1 MGSNPAQACMLFL
14 SLIFSTA
21 QVMFITAKFAFIP
34 DRREMAKSVMW
45 ELYRQSRESVLNYV
59 YCKPLLGSQS
69 ISSVGCQTCGKTKRN
84 THKKEIKRNGFK
96 FGVCESTYEFCEASG
111 SEKKK
116 KKKTKENHWGI
127 LSFQRQQPK
136 NKQTN
141 RQTGVSVI
149 TWESILARMKVLY
162 RLRVLQVWNSQPI
175 PFATIFFQSALRLRT
190 SLFVYDCDRFVHTFS
205 LDWPDLALYS

>member
-21 QVMFITAKFAFIP
+21 QVVFITAKFAFIP

-96 FGVCESTYEFCEASG
+96 FRVCETSYEFCEASG
-111 SEKKK
+111 SEKRKK
-116 KKKTKENHWGI
+116 NERKPLGDFEFSTTTAKKQT
-127 LSFQRQQPK
+127 

-141 RQTGVSVI
+141 RCFCDHVGEYFSKN
-149 TWESILARMKVLY
+149 ESF
-162 RLRVLQVWNSQPI
+162 QVWNSQPI
-175 PFATIFFQSALRLRT
+175 PFAIVFFQSALRLRT

-205 LDWPDLALYS
+205 LDWPNLALYS

>member
-1 MGSNPAQACMLFL
+1 MLFL

-21 QVMFITAKFAFIP
+21 HVVFMTAKFAFIP

-96 FGVCESTYEFCEASG
+96 FGVCDSTYEFCEASG

-116 KKKTKENHWGI
+116 KKNERKP

-141 RQTGVSVI
+141 KQTGVSVI

-162 RLRVLQVWNSQPI
+162 RLRVLQV
-175 PFATIFFQSALRLRT
+175 
-190 SLFVYDCDRFVHTFS
+190 
-205 LDWPDLALYS
+205 

>member
-21 QVMFITAKFAFIP
+21 QVVFITAKFAFIP

-45 ELYRQSRESVLNYV
+45 ELYRQSRESVVNYV

-69 ISSVGCQTCGKTKRN
+69 ISSVGCLTCGKTKRN
-84 THKKEIKRNGFK
+84 TQKKEIKRNVFK
-96 FGVCESTYEFCEASG
+96 FRVCESTYEFCEASG

-116 KKKTKENHWGI
+116 KETIESHWGI
-127 LSFQRQQPK
+127 LSLQRQQPK

-141 RQTGVSVI
+141 KQTN
-149 TWESILARMKVLY
+149 K
-162 RLRVLQVWNSQPI
+162 QV
-175 PFATIFFQSALRLRT
+175 FL
-190 SLFVYDCDRFVHTFS
+190 
-205 LDWPDLALYS
+205 

>member
-1 MGSNPAQACMLFL
+1 
-14 SLIFSTA
+14 
-21 QVMFITAKFAFIP
+21 
-34 DRREMAKSVMW
+34 MW
-45 ELYRQSRESVLNYV
+45 ELYRQSRESVVNYV

-69 ISSVGCQTCGKTKRN
+69 ISSVGCQTCVKTKRN
-84 THKKEIKRNGFK
+84 TKKRNKAQRFQVQSLWKYLRVLWGLRIR
-96 FGVCESTYEFCEASG
+96 
-111 SEKKK
+111 KKK
-116 KKKTKENHWGI
+116 NKKIKTKESHWGI

-141 RQTGVSVI
+141 KQTGVSVI

-162 RLRVLQVWNSQPI
+162 RLRVLQVWNSPPI
-175 PFATIFFQSALRLRT
+175 PFATVFFQSALRLRT